1 MLDKRAGMLHIEG
14 MKRLTISRRAEI
26 IRCLVE
32 GNSIRSTV
40 RITGA
45 AKNTVTKLLVDIGA
59 ACSVYQNKHLRNLP
73 CRRIQVDEIW
83 SFTYAKAKNVP
94 TAKAAPVGAGDTWTW
109 TAICADTKLVP
120 CWLVGPRDGE
130 YALAF
135 IDDLRS
141 RLTNRV
147 QLTSDGLKAYL
158 EAIEESFGDDIDY
171 AMLVKLYGS
180 DTDGPANSAQRKYSP
195 GDCTGTREARITGN
209 PDPKHIST
217 SYAERNNLT
226 LRMAMRRFT
235 RLTNAFSKKLAN
247 HEAAVALHFMHYNFV
262 RIHQTLRITPAM
274 AAGVTDRLWS
284 MEDIAALVEAAAPKP
299 GPRGPYKKRYA

>member
-1 MLDKRAGMLHIEG
+1 MN
-14 MKRLTISRRAEI
+14 RLTTSKRAEI
-26 IRCLVE
+26 VRCLVE

-45 AKNTVTKLLVDIGA
+45 AKNTVTRLLVNLGA
-59 ACSVYQNKHLRNLP
+59 ACSAYQNQHLRDLP

-94 TAKAAPVGAGDTWTW
+94 TAKAAPAAAGDTWTW

-135 IDDLRS
+135 IDDLRP
-141 RLTNRV
+141 RLANRV
-147 QLTSDGLKAYL
+147 QLTSEGLKAYL
-158 EAIEESFGDDIDY
+158 EAVEESFGNDIDF
-171 AMLVKLYGS
+171 AMVVKLYGS
-180 DTDGPANSAQRKYSP
+180 ETEGPPNSAQRKYSP
-195 GDCTGTREARITGN
+195 GHCTGTREAMITGN

-262 RIHQTLRITPAM
+262 RIHQTLRVTPTM
-274 AAGVTDRLWS
+274 AAGVTERLWS
-284 MEDIAALVEAAAPKP
+284 IEDVAGLLE
-299 GPRGPYKKRYA
+299 